1 MPHSALAEN
10 NTLLKTSSENRDRFI
25 NPACVRHQH
34 CYIFNLRLTL
44 HSRLHHVSNRLLTY
58 RITPQ
63 IESGNFQLLFF
74 LLFVLLL
81 LLFERLPRACCCVAI
96 ALRFWEKLWRDVS
109 DCDEWMKELQNVRF
123 WFLWCKKMKVFLACS
138 LKEAFI
144 GFES

>member
-58 RITPQ
+58 RIAPQ
-63 IESGNFQLLFF
+63 IESGTICMPGLAWRKLDLEWIAYGSLDF
-74 LLFVLLL
+74 L
-81 LLFERLPRACCCVAI
+81 
-96 ALRFWEKLWRDVS
+96 K
-109 DCDEWMKELQNVRF
+109 
-123 WFLWCKKMKVFLACS
+123 
-138 LKEAFI
+138 I
-144 GFES
+144 GYKSGWNWHEIV